1 MEIIHALKLE
11 LASVWVS
18 NRRLLIYLEKQ
29 KNIKLCNLGFE
40 MVNILQPLL
49 LSIAFKWNK
58 RTPNYT

>member
-18 NRRLLIYLEKQ
+18 TRRLLIYLEKQ
-29 KNIKLCNLGFE
+29 KNIKLCHLEFE
-40 MVNILQPLL
+40 MINILQSLL
-49 LSIAFKWNK
+49 LSTAFNWTK